1 MGKICLNE
9 VRCVRM
15 YNMVQYYW
23 EKEINLLE
31 TVQSNVSQQEVQE
44 LDRKIKWMK

>member
-1 MGKICLNE
+1 
-9 VRCVRM
+9 M